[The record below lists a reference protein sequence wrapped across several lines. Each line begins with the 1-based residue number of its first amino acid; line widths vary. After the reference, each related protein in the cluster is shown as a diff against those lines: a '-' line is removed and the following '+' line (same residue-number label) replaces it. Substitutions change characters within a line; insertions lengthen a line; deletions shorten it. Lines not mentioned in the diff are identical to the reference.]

1 MRGLTNVAVVFQ
13 DEASFLTYLIVYL
26 IFEEFLDREEK
37 HSVIFK
43 WNIFIYLQGKITD
56 ILHQLRNVF
65 QALNDEPNE
74 IAEKLN
80 LNQKTVQGALL
91 SLANT
96 KKDVRWKKVGRYRCL
111 IQLQVCL
118 L

>member
-1 MRGLTNVAVVFQ
+1 MFPSENSR
-13 DEASFLTYLIVYL
+13 SLTYLIVYL

-43 WNIFIYLQGKITD
+43 WNIFIYLQGKITN

-91 SLANT
+91 RASRMLS
-96 KKDVRWKKVGRYRCL
+96 WKKVGRYRCL